1 MMKTIYPQAQFAL
14 ETKLFRL
21 ACRSWPRWLRW
32 AALTAALVLAPSFL
46 GAYWTKVWIS
56 AVIYSLAA
64 SGVAVLYA
72 RLGLVSLAQ
81 VALVGIGGWVCL
93 RVSHATGWPFEAAM
107 LVGGVMTAAIGIV
120 VGLPALRMRGLY
132 FALVTMMAAGGFTI
146 LVTVL
151 QFPNGGAG
159 FSGYAFDP
167 QPMPRPLLA
176 QTDEAMLRYA
186 MAVTALGFALVWLH
200 QRSAP
205 GRAWALIRRSEAVA
219 MSAGVNVALYKI
231 WGFGLAGFLAG
242 ISGSLLAATL
252 GILDAR
258 SFPASESILLFAL
271 TAVGGIYSIA
281 GQVLSGVLY
290 RIVPALLDSWGLD
303 GNLSFVVFG
312 VALLHALVNAPRGIA
327 GQLQDARK
335 RLLQCSLMQRRPKP

>member
-1 MMKTIYPQAQFAL
+1 MTQPQAKFMLQ
-14 ETKLFRL
+14 TKPVRRAYRCSQRSLML
-21 ACRSWPRWLRW
+21 AVMV
-32 AALTAALVLAPSFL
+32 AALVLAPSFL

-81 VALVGIGGWVCL
+81 VALVGVGGWVCL
-93 RVSHATGWPFEAAM
+93 RMAHATGWPFELAM
-107 LVGGVMTAAIGIV
+107 LVGGIVTAVIGIV
-120 VGLPALRMRGLY
+120 MGLPALRVRGLY

-151 QFPNGGAG
+151 QFPNGGLG

-176 QTDEAMLRYA
+176 QSDEAMLRYA
-186 MAVTALGFALVWLH
+186 MIVTASGFLLIWLH
-200 QRSAP
+200 QRTAP

-271 TAVGGIYSIA
+271 TVVGGIYSFA

-290 RIVPALLDSWGLD
+290 RIVPALLDSCGLD
-303 GNLSFVVFG
+303 GNLAFVVFG
-312 VALLHALVNAPRGIA
+312 AALLHALVSAPRGIA
-327 GQLQDARK
+327 GQIQDARE
-335 RLLQCSLMQRRPKP
+335 RFMQRRPKT